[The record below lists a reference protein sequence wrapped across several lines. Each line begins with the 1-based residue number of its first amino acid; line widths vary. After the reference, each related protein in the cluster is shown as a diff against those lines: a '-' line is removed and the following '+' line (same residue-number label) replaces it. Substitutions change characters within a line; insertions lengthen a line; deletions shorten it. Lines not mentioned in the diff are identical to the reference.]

1 MGFGR
6 YISARV
12 LWAAVVSLIIVT
24 VTFLLVSA
32 APNPAV
38 QRAATQAAL
47 QGGDPAEAAERVREL
62 RGLNQPLYVRYFDYI
77 QNVYSLDWGWSVS
90 TSQEVEVAVMNA
102 LYYTAQ
108 YSIPWTI
115 LTVILGP
122 LVGVYSAANMYS
134 WKDHAATG
142 FAFFGYAIPNFF
154 FGIIL
159 LLILGVWL
167 EWIPIVYQTGVPVFS
182 VENAIQLAAPVF
194 VLVTGSIGAVMRVSR
209 NESAEFQNAEF
220 MKTAKAKGVSPL
232 RAYAYH
238 VMRPTLV
245 PLSTTLVGQ
254 LLALFFGASLLVEVV
269 FGIPGLG
276 RLTFDALLAQ
286 DTNLILGTTLF
297 FTFLAVIGNLIEDL
311 VFTVLDPRISYDD
324 R

>member
-6 YISARV
+6 YVTARV
-12 LWAAVVSLIIVT
+12 LWAGVVSLIIT
-24 VTFLLVSA
+24 TITFLLLSA
-32 APNPAV
+32 APNPDV

-47 QGGDPAEAAERVREL
+47 QGGDPAEAVERAREL
-62 RGLNQPLYVRYFDYI
+62 RGLDEPLYVRYFDFI
-77 QNVYSLDWGWSVS
+77 QGVYTLDWGWSS
-90 TSQEVEVAVMNA
+90 SRSQPVIEAVGNA

-108 YSIPWTI
+108 YSIPWTM

-134 WKDHAATG
+134 WRDHAATG

-159 LLILGVWL
+159 LLVFGVWL
-167 EWIPIVYQTGVPVFS
+167 EVIPIVYNTDVSVFS
-182 VENAIQLAAPVF
+182 VENAVQLAIPVF

-209 NESAEFQNAEF
+209 NESAEFQNADF
-220 MKTAKAKGVSPL
+220 MKTAKAKGMSPL

-254 LLALFFGASLLVEVV
+254 LLALFLGSSLLVEVV

-276 RLTFDALLAQ
+276 RLTFEALLSQ
-286 DTNLILGTTLF
+286 DTNLVLGTTLF
-297 FTFLAVIGNLIEDL
+297 FTFVAVVGNLIEDL

>member
-1 MGFGR
+1 MGLGR
-6 YISARV
+6 YVSARV

-24 VTFLLVSA
+24 ITFVLLAA
-32 APNPAV
+32 APNPAI
-38 QRAATQAAL
+38 REAATQAAL
-47 QGGDPAEAAERVREL
+47 QGGDPSEAAQREREL
-62 RGLNQPLYVRYFDYI
+62 RGLDQPLYVRYVDFL
-77 QNVYSLDWGWSVS
+77 QSVYTLDWGWSES
-90 TSQEVEVAVMNA
+90 RSQPVTEALWEG

-115 LTVILGP
+115 LTVLLGP

-159 LLILGVWL
+159 LLIFGVWL
-167 EWIPIVYQTGVPVFS
+167 DLIPVVYDTSVPTFS
-182 VENAIQLAAPVF
+182 LANANQLIIPVF
-194 VLVTGSIGAVMRVSR
+194 VLVTGSIGATMRVSR
-209 NESAEFQNAEF
+209 NESAEFQNSDF

-245 PLSTTLVGQ
+245 PLSTTLVSQ
-254 LLALFFGASLLVEVV
+254 LLALFLGSSLLVEVV

-276 RLTFDALLAQ
+276 RLTFNALIAQ
-286 DTNLILGTTLF
+286 DTNLVLGSTLA
-297 FTFLAVIGNLIEDL
+297 FTFIAVVGNLIEDL

>member
-1 MGFGR
+1 
-6 YISARV
+6 
-12 LWAAVVSLIIVT
+12 VVSLVITTI
-24 VTFLLVSA
+24 TFLLLSA
-32 APNPAV
+32 APNPDV
-38 QRAATQAAL
+38 QQAATQAAL
-47 QGGDPAEAAERVREL
+47 QGGDPTEATERAREL
-62 RGLNQPLYVRYFDYI
+62 RGLDEPIHVRYFDYI
-77 QNVYSLDWGWSVS
+77 QSVYTLDWGWSQS
-90 TSQEVEVAVMNA
+90 RSQPVVEAVANA

-159 LLILGVWL
+159 LLIFGVWL
-167 EWIPIVYQTGVPVFS
+167 EVIPVVYNTGVPVFS
-182 VENAIQLAAPVF
+182 VENAIQLAIPVF
-194 VLVTGSIGAVMRVSR
+194 VLVTGSIGAIMRVSR

-220 MKTAKAKGVSPL
+220 MKTAKAKGVSPF

-254 LLALFFGASLLVEVV
+254 LLALFLGSSLLVEVV

-276 RLTFDALLAQ
+276 RLTFNALTAQ
-286 DTNLILGTTLF
+286 DTNLVLGTTLF
-297 FTFLAVIGNLIEDL
+297 FTFVAVVGNLIEDL

>member
-6 YISARV
+6 YVGARV
-12 LWAAVVSLIIVT
+12 LWAGVVSLIIVT
-24 VTFLLVSA
+24 ITFVLLAA
-32 APNPAV
+32 APNPAI
-38 QRAATQAAL
+38 REAATQAAL
-47 QGGDPAEAAERVREL
+47 QGGDPAEAAQREREL
-62 RGLNQPLYVRYFDYI
+62 RGLDQPLYVRYLDFL
-77 QNVYSLDWGWSVS
+77 QSVYTLDWGWADSR
-90 TSQEVEVAVMNA
+90 SQPVTEA
-102 LYYTAQ
+102 LWEGLFYTAQ

-115 LTVILGP
+115 LTVLLGP

-159 LLILGVWL
+159 LLIFGVWL
-167 EWIPIVYQTGVPVFS
+167 DLIPVVYDTSVPTFS
-182 VENAIQLAAPVF
+182 LANANQLIIPVF
-194 VLVTGSIGAVMRVSR
+194 VLVTGSIGATMRVSR
-209 NESAEFQNAEF
+209 NESAEFQNSDF

-232 RAYAYH
+232 RAYAFH

-254 LLALFFGASLLVEVV
+254 LLALFLGSSLLVEVV

-276 RLTFDALLAQ
+276 RLTFNALIAQ
-286 DTNLILGTTLF
+286 DTNLVLGSTLA
-297 FTFLAVIGNLIEDL
+297 FTFIAVVGNLLEDI